1 MGETLSKPSGP
12 TYPITYAPGASRE
25 GKVCVRRRRPTRAR
39 APPHPPRE
47 LAFHSRAAPA
57 RARRAPKPFDA
68 AQL

>member
-39 APPHPPRE
+39 APPAPA
-47 LAFHSRAAPA
+47 LAHDARATAA
-57 RARRAPKPFDA
+57 RARAARAENIRRR
-68 AQL
+68 QL